1 MDGPIEI
8 VGALSARPLV
18 KGLADIGTKQ
28 AKLNKLLFFDRRSRV
43 LTGCEPEPDRR
54 GRGRNVPWPL

>member
-1 MDGPIEI
+1 MDGPTEL
-8 VGALSARPLV
+8 VGTPSSRPPV

-28 AKLNKLLFFDRRSRV
+28 AEFNEILFFDRRSGV

-54 GRGRNVPWPL
+54 GSGRNIP